1 MAIRLLHALLSVI
14 AGGSVGLAM
23 TGNTDAQAQQP
34 VQPNVL
40 LLDAAAQKKVQELR
54 RGVGIDVLEGTI
66 FQEFDKPVARQPVA
80 NERIEQ
86 LRTIAEQLDSAAGRL
101 ERLELYP
108 TADGLRAQADRVRQT
123 ARRLASTSRSTA
135 KKTAEPFRR
144 TTRRQ
149 RRRPGR

>member
-1 MAIRLLHALLSVI
+1 MATRLLHALLSVV

-23 TGNTDAQAQQP
+23 TGNTAALAQQP

-54 RGVGIDVLEGTI
+54 RGVGVDVLEGTI
-66 FQEFDKPVARQPVA
+66 FQQFDKPVARQPVPDD
-80 NERIEQ
+80 RIEQ
-86 LRTIAEQLDSAAGRL
+86 LRTIAEQLDAAAGRL

-108 TADGLRAQADRVRQT
+108 TADGLRAQADRVRQK
-123 ARRLASTSRSTA
+123 ARRLASTGQSVA
-135 KKTAEPFRR
+135 KKTAEPVQR

-149 RRRPGR
+149 RRRRGR